1 MVSYSEEGSFQLST
15 MLFQIERRRGI
26 ESSYSSFKSGQ
37 VESSIV
43 NQLRRQHFFM
53 HPQRLKEFHLAF
65 ALGLG
70 LLQVLLLALYGTG
83 LGHLILA

>member
-53 HPQRLKEFHLAF
+53 HPQKWILLKEFHHAYPR
-65 ALGLG
+65 A
-70 LLQVLLLALYGTG
+70 TG
-83 LGHLILA
+83 FVWYTWYWL

>member
-1 MVSYSEEGSFQLST
+1 LLFSIIYYAPESYFRSKEGEGKNPLI
-15 MLFQIERRRGI
+15 QIQKVGWLKALAKLN
-26 ESSYSSFKSGQ
+26 SKPTW
-37 VESSIV
+37 
-43 NQLRRQHFFM
+43 RQHFFM